1 MVSLEKVSALS
12 ELASYDMEQ
21 EERLKFLPLSG
32 EKKDLPL
39 YEAKTPKGRCTL
51 FKTLMTNNCRMD
63 CKYCI
68 NSHCSKYRAAHKYSP
83 AELAEVFSSLA
94 KRGLVQGLFL
104 SSSIEDP
111 VDSMESILEA
121 GRIIRVDK
129 QYKGYV
135 HLKILPGS
143 SFDQIKRAM
152 EIANRVSIN
161 LESVSPSHLAE
172 IASNKDFKNDI
183 LKRQSWIRSIRNGSA
198 ASHPQGEDFFP
209 KNPSERSPGGG
220 SPEFNP
226 EGVPTRVSHVSQ
238 VMVGVDGE
246 SDWEIFSLAASEYD
260 YMNLTRLYYS
270 AFKPI
275 GGTPLENRPG
285 APLWRQNRLYQ
296 ADWLYRVYKYSR
308 EEMHLAFAEEFLPNK
323 DPKVSIARELFQKP
337 LEVNGAAEEELL
349 RIPGIGP
356 KAAHTISSFKGK
368 ITSMRTLSRLGAI
381 AGRALPFVK
390 IDGLQQTTISFFT

>member
-12 ELASYDMEQ
+12 ELAAYDMEQ
-21 EERLKFLPLSG
+21 EERMKFVSLG
-32 EKKDLPL
+32 GDKKDLPL
-39 YEAKTPKGRCTL
+39 YEAKTPKGKCTL
-51 FKTLMTNNCRMD
+51 FKTLMTNNCKMD

-68 NSHCSKYRAAHKYSP
+68 NSRCSKHRAAHKYSP
-83 AELAEVFSSLA
+83 HELADVFSLLA

-111 VDSMESILEA
+111 PDSMEKILEA
-121 GRIIRVDK
+121 GRIVRVERG
-129 QYKGYV
+129 YKGYI

-143 SFDQIKRAM
+143 SFGQIKQAM

-183 LKRQSWIRSIRNGSA
+183 LKRQAWIRSIQQSLSRPCPAEGGSQG
-198 ASHPQGEDFFP
+198 ASH
-209 KNPSERSPGGG
+209 
-220 SPEFNP
+220 
-226 EGVPTRVSHVSQ
+226 THVSHTSQ

-260 YMNLTRLYYS
+260 YMNLSRLYYS
-270 AFKPI
+270 AFRPI
-275 GGTPLENRPG
+275 AGTPLESREA

-296 ADWLYRVYKYSR
+296 TDWLYRVYKYSR
-308 EEMHLAFAEEFLPNK
+308 QEMQFAFSGDFLPNI
-323 DPKVSIARELFQKP
+323 DPKVSIARELFQRP
-337 LEVNGAAEEELL
+337 IEVNGAEEKDLV

-356 KAAHTISSFKGK
+356 KTAKAISLHKGK
-368 ITSMRTLSRLGAI
+368 ITSMRTLSQLGTI
-381 AGRALPFVK
+381 AGRALPFLK
-390 IDGLQQTTISFFT
+390 INGLQQTTISSFS

>member
-21 EERLKFLPLSG
+21 EERLKFIPLSG

-51 FKTLMTNNCRMD
+51 FKTLMTNNCKMD

-68 NSHCSKYRAAHKYSP
+68 NSNCSRHRAAHKYSP

-111 VDSMESILEA
+111 VDSMEKILEA
-121 GRIIRVDK
+121 GRIIRVEK
-129 QYKGYV
+129 SYRGYI

-143 SFDQIKRAM
+143 SFDQIKSAM
-152 EIANRVSIN
+152 QIANRVSIN

-183 LKRQSWIRSIRNGSA
+183 LKRQAWIRGLIKGSA
-198 ASHPQGEDFFP
+198 ASHPQGEDFLP
-209 KNPSERSPGGG
+209 KSPEERSPGGG
-220 SPEFNP
+220 SPDFNP
-226 EGVPTRVSHVSQ
+226 EGVPTRVSHTSQ

-260 YMNLTRLYYS
+260 YMDLSRLYYS

-275 GGTPLENRPG
+275 GGTPLENHPA

-296 ADWLYRVYKYSR
+296 ADWLYRVYNYSR
-308 EEMHLAFAEEFLPNK
+308 DEMHFAFDEDFLPNT
-323 DPKVSIARELFQKP
+323 DPKILIARELFQKP
-337 LEVNGAAEEELL
+337 LEVNGAEEQELI

-356 KAAHTISSFKGK
+356 KAAKTISSFKGK
-368 ITSMRTLSRLGAI
+368 ITSMRTLSQLGAI

-390 IDGLQQTTISFFT
+390 INGLHQTTISSFS